1 MIATL
6 WRYPIAT
13 VAAMITP
20 LQAPVI
26 VTGNPINPVSRPAA
40 TEVQSG
46 STGFSKVTFVE
57 EALG

>member
-6 WRYPIAT
+6 GRYPIAT

-26 VTGNPINPVSRPAA
+26 VTGNPILTLVTPAG
-40 TEVQSG
+40 TEVQPG
-46 STGFSKVTFVE
+46 SIDFTRLTFVK